1 MTREEA
7 IQALDRLMEQYTEA
21 CEDHDGVTLEA
32 LNTYIRIRTYILDSI
47 PTPKVEVVETLN
59 VHPITRLR
67 VNEFCVEEYNART
80 GSRTWIDNVYHDLRA
95 WLGIGVKP

>member
-1 MTREEA
+1 MTRDEA
-7 IQALDRLMEQYTEA
+7 IQALNRLMQQCTDA
-21 CEDHDGVTLEA
+21 CGDHDGVTLES
-32 LNTYIRIRTYILDSI
+32 LRTYILNSI

-67 VNEFCVEEYNART
+67 GNAFCVEEYNART